1 MAVAKPDDVE
11 QPIEKTDALEEIP
24 PELLYKHP
32 LNNTWTLWYFENDKK
47 RSWEENQREIISFET
62 VEDFWSLY
70 NHIKLASELRQGS
83 DYSLFKK
90 GIRPMWEDHRNIKGG
105 RWMINL
111 DKKQRE
117 TDLDNFWLEILLCM
131 IGEAFDDHGEDVCGA
146 VVNIRQKGD
155 KIAVWTAD
163 ASKAKCE
170 GVIAIGKKL
179 KERLRI
185 GPKMQIGYQI
195 HKDTM
200 EKSGSIA
207 RNTYTV

>member
-1 MAVAKPDDVE
+1 MAVAKSEEVE
-11 QPIEKTDALEEIP
+11 QVVEKAVVAEEIQ
-24 PELLYKHP
+24 PELMYKHP
-32 LNNTWTLWYFENDKK
+32 LNSTWTLWYYENDRK

-70 NHIKLASELRQGS
+70 NHIKLASELRHGC

-90 GIRPMWEDHRNIKGG
+90 GIRPMWEDTSNVKGG
-105 RWMINL
+105 RWLISL

-117 TDLDNFWLEILLCM
+117 HELDSFWLETLLCM
-131 IGEAFDDHGEDVCGA
+131 IGEAFDDHGDEVCGA
-146 VVNIRQKGD
+146 VVNVRNKGD
-155 KIAVWTAD
+155 KIAVWTSD
-163 ASKAKCE
+163 ASRSNCD

-185 GPKMQIGYQI
+185 GPKVQIGYQV

-200 EKSGSIA
+200 EKSSSVA
-207 RNTYTV
+207 RNMYTV